1 MHPSEITLK
10 LPSWLDEYL
19 PSCGSVF
26 ATVQERM
33 QLVIELAR
41 LNVTHQTGG
50 PFGAGIF
57 ELPSG
62 RLLTVGVNVVTAV
75 NCSVAHA
82 EIMAISLAQQK
93 LKCYDLSTG
102 QTGKNYELVTSAEPC
117 AMCLGAVAWSGV
129 SSLVCGARDED
140 VRSVGFDEGAKPVD
154 WAETLAQRNI
164 AVTCDVLREQA
175 IAVLRQYRDSGGII
189 YNPSGK

>member
-1 MHPSEITLK
+1 MYPSQITLK
-10 LPSWLDEYL
+10 LPDWLDEYL
-19 PSCGSVF
+19 QSCESVF
-26 ATVQERM
+26 ADVGQRM
-33 QLVIELAR
+33 QLVIELAL

-82 EIMAISLAQQK
+82 EIMAISLAQQQ
-93 LKCYDLSTG
+93 LRCYDLSAG
-102 QTGKNYELVTSAEPC
+102 QTGKSYELVTSAEPC

-140 VRSVGFDEGAKPVD
+140 VGSVGFDEGAKPVG
-154 WAETLAQRNI
+154 WPETLARRHI
-164 AVTCDVLREQA
+164 AVTRDVLREQA
-175 IAVLRQYRDSGGII
+175 LAILRQYRDSGGII

>member
-1 MHPSEITLK
+1 MYPSQITLK
-10 LPSWLDEYL
+10 LPDWLDKYL
-19 PSCGSVF
+19 QSRESVF
-26 ATVQERM
+26 ATVRQRM
-33 QLVIELAR
+33 GLVIELAR

-57 ELPSG
+57 ELPGG

-82 EIMAISLAQQK
+82 EIMAMAAAQQK
-93 LKCYDLSTG
+93 LKCYDLSAG
-102 QTGKNYELVTSAEPC
+102 QTGRSYELVTSAEPC

-129 SSLVCGARDED
+129 SALVCGARDED
-140 VRSVGFDEGAKPVD
+140 VRAVGFDEGAKPAD
-154 WAETLAQRNI
+154 WPEALGQRHI
-164 AVTCDVLREQA
+164 TVTCDVLRDEA